1 MFTIHVDRQLIF
13 STAFYDSPDKVLN
26 PQLTL
31 ETTNSGSFS
40 FVLSPNHPG
49 QGLIR
54 KKKSIITVEQDGELL
69 FRGRAAETEL
79 DAYNQLSVY
88 CEGDKAFLNDS
99 VYAPGELK
107 GKVLDFFNALIAN
120 HNSQVDEAKRFTVG
134 IVDVVDAD
142 AEMVSASRKETRVY
156 WNTAEMIET
165 SLLAVYGGY
174 LRTRTVGNTHYLDW
188 VKEYGQTSTQPIEF
202 GVNLL
207 DLTNRADAGD
217 VFTVLIP
224 LGYSEIGSDGTY
236 GEPVTIESVNN
247 GLNYIQDDEAVA
259 LYGKIWRTQTWQ
271 YEQDPAELLAKARK
285 FLATGAELETLTIRA
300 VDMHFVDGNARAI
313 RVGDM
318 VRIHSEPH
326 GVNRT
331 IICSKIDMD
340 LLNPENTT
348 YVFGEVPRVL
358 TDDINDLEEESNR
371 RGGGGGGRKSIEEE
385 LSDIIRWADFKVDK
399 NEAQILL
406 TAGELDKTKGDLSEA
421 LIAIDGINAQLLL
434 KASTETVEDAVKRI
448 SDAEVAIDGANA
460 AIALKASQKDVTA
473 LTNRVSAAEIAL
485 DGVNATIAL
494 KASKEEVTELGKRVS
509 SAEVAI
515 DGANA
520 NIALKASKSD
530 MDALGKRVSAAEVSI
545 DGANAAIA
553 LKVNKDGV
561 ISSINQ
567 TPETVT
573 IQASKINLS
582 GYVTASQLEAELA
595 DFELTW
601 SDTVATQVL
610 SVSRHAG
617 IASMTYGGSEVYKN
631 SRNVVTEVT
640 FPTHKGT
647 TINYVDANGVSHSQ
661 FVVTGFATSSQV
673 SKGTVYYLGY

>member
-1 MFTIHVDRQLIF
+1 MFTIHVDGQMIF
-13 STAFYDSPDKVLN
+13 SSALYDSPDKVLN

-31 ETTNSGSFS
+31 ETTNAGSFS
-40 FVLSPNHPG
+40 FVLSPNHPA
-49 QGLIR
+49 QGLICR
-54 KKKSIITVEQDGELL
+54 KKSIITVEQDGTLL
-69 FRGRAAETEL
+69 FRGRAADTEL
-79 DAYNQLSVY
+79 DAYNQFSVY
-88 CEGDKAFLNDS
+88 CEGDKSFLNDS
-99 VYAPGELK
+99 IYAPGELK
-107 GKVLDFFNALIAN
+107 GKVRDFLNALIAN

-142 AEMVSASRKETRVY
+142 AEMVSASRNETRVY

-165 SLLAVYGGY
+165 SLLKVYGGY
-174 LRTRTVGNTHYLDW
+174 LRTRTEGGTTYLDW
-188 VKEYGQTSTQPIEF
+188 VKEYGKTSEQAIEF

-217 VFTVLIP
+217 VFTVLVP
-224 LGYSEIGSDGTY
+224 MGYSEINSDGSKSD
-236 GEPVTIESVNN
+236 PVTIESVNN
-247 GLNYIQDDEAVA
+247 GLNYIQNDEAVA
-259 LYGKIWRTQTWQ
+259 LYGKIWRTFTWQ
-271 YEQDPAELLAKARK
+271 YEKDPAELLAKARK
-285 FLATGAELETLTIRA
+285 YLAKCTELETLTIKA
-300 VDMHFVDGNARAI
+300 VDMHFVDGNAQAI

-326 GVNRT
+326 GLNRT
-331 IICSKIDMD
+331 IICAKIDMD
-340 LLNPENTT
+340 LFNPENTVYT
-348 YVFGEVPRVL
+348 FGEPPRML
-358 TDDINDLEEESNR
+358 TDDINDLEEESKR
-371 RGGGGGGRKSIEEE
+371 RGGGGGGGKSLEEE
-385 LSDIIRWADFKVDK
+385 LSDIIRWAQINVSET
-399 NEAQILL
+399 NAQILL
-406 TAGELDKTKGDLSEA
+406 TAGELDKV
-421 LIAIDGINAQLLL
+421 
-434 KASTETVEDAVKRI
+434 TE
-448 SDAEVAIDGANA
+448 
-460 AIALKASQKDVTA
+460 
-473 LTNRVSAAEIAL
+473 RVSAAEIAL

-545 DGANAAIA
+545 DGANSAIA
-553 LKVNKDGV
+553 LKASQQDVTALTNRVSAAEIAIDGANAAIELKV
-561 ISSINQ
+561 SKNGVVSAINQ
-567 TPETVT
+567 TAETIK

-582 GYVTASQLEAELA
+582 GYVTASQLSAELA
-595 DFELTW
+595 DFELAW

-631 SRNVVTEVT
+631 SKNVVTEVT
-640 FPTHKGT
+640 FPTHQGT

-673 SKGTVYYLGY
+673 SKSTVYYLGY